1 MLYGMR
7 RRWGRSSVVRSVKA
21 LWNWLSK
28 SSKGIKRDM
37 LTFLSL
43 RYSKYARERATHMAA
58 STLSASK
65 ASRWKDSTPF
75 RLLFHPHPA
84 LSSSTK
90 RATSMDR
97 ASDRSTSVHQTEKEL
112 LASKFSSGLTNV
124 GMAFQAL
131 LAQLVGCVEFG
142 TLALPSDITI
152 VQAVL
157 ASLLS
162 SALLSVIIGVLATSD
177 ALLRLTC

>member
-1 MLYGMR
+1 
-7 RRWGRSSVVRSVKA
+7 
-21 LWNWLSK
+21 
-28 SSKGIKRDM
+28 
-37 LTFLSL
+37 
-43 RYSKYARERATHMAA
+43 
-58 STLSASK
+58 
-65 ASRWKDSTPF
+65 
-75 RLLFHPHPA
+75 
-84 LSSSTK
+84 
-90 RATSMDR
+90 MDR

-162 SALLSVIIGVLATSD
+162 SALLSVIIGVLATFD